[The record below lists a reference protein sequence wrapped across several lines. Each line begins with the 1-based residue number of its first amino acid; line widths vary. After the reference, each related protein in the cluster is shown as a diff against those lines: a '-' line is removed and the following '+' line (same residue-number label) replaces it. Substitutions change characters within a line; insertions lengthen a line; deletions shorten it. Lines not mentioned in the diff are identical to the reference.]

1 MEKLIFDIAE
11 RRWKLKGRSDGQFP
25 DQIQKFDTLLEMF
38 KTGNFFYL
46 LHTPDTN
53 QTRLCS
59 KGVTDILAY
68 DPGEVDLDF
77 ILDLIHPEDQAAVE
91 EFEEAAAAFY
101 QTVSVEE
108 RWNYKT
114 RYNFRLK
121 SKYGR
126 FKQFL
131 YQRVPYTMTTEAVQ
145 YLCAFTDIDSLKSDT
160 DQHLSL
166 VHLYGGESFI
176 NLRVNRKIEPL
187 SELTRRE
194 REVVRKFTNGSNIES
209 IAEDLHISAAT
220 VKNHLKRIRRK
231 TGAKS
236 NVHLVALAK
245 EKNRIIERDYEAKYP
260 E

>member
-1 MEKLIFDIAE
+1 MEKLIFDLAE
-11 RRWKLKGRSDGQFP
+11 RRWKLQGGPDGRFP
-25 DQIQKFDTLLEMF
+25 GQIQKFDTLLEMF

-46 LHTPDTN
+46 LHTPETN

-59 KGVTDILAY
+59 KGITDILAY
-68 DPGEVDLDF
+68 EPEGVDLDF
-77 ILDLIHPEDQAAVE
+77 IFDLIHPDDQAAVE

-101 QTVSVEE
+101 QTVSMKE

-131 YQRVPYTMTTEAVQ
+131 YQRVLYTMTNETVE
-145 YLCAFTDIDSLKSDT
+145 YLCAFTDIDALKSDT

-166 VHLYGGESFI
+166 MHLYEGRSAI
-176 NLRVNRKIEPL
+176 NLRINRKIEPL
-187 SELTRRE
+187 PDLTRRE
-194 REVVRKFTNGSNIES
+194 REVVKKFTNGSNIES
-209 IAEDLHISAAT
+209 IAEGLHISATT
-220 VKNHLKRIRRK
+220 VRNHLKRVRGK

-245 EKNRIIERDYEAKYP
+245 EKNWIK
-260 E
+260 